1 MKKKILCLMLG
12 VSLMG
17 TWANAQIRRCG
28 SMENLERLKAED
40 PSLETRM
47 QLIENATQQY
57 VNNPSREMNAVINIP
72 VVVHVVY
79 NTTAQNIS
87 DAQIRSQIDVLNE
100 DFRRLNAD
108 RTNTPSAF
116 GTTAADAEITFC
128 LAGKDPNGA
137 TTTGIIRKSTTVT
150 SFSDNDGV
158 KYSSSGGDN
167 AWPSSSYLNLWVCNL
182 GGGLLGYAQFPGGPA
197 ATDGVVIL
205 YSSFGRG
212 YSTTAPYD
220 KGRTAT
226 HEVGHW
232 LNLRHIWG
240 DAACGSD
247 LVTDTPTQQTSNYG
261 CPAYPHRTC
270 SNTSSGD
277 EFMNYMDYTD
287 DGCMNMF
294 SLGQKSRMQA
304 LFVSGGSRY
313 GITTSTACGSGTTT
327 TCNVPSGLSATS
339 ITSSS
344 VTLNWGSSGATSY
357 NVRIKST
364 ASTTWTTSTAT
375 TTSTTFTGLA
385 ASTTYEFQVQSVC
398 SSGTSAYSAS
408 STFTTPA
415 ATTTCNV
422 PSGLSA
428 TSITSSSVTLNWG
441 ATGATSYNV
450 RIKSTASTTWTTST
464 STTTSKGFTG
474 LAASTSYEFQVQ
486 SVCSSGTSAY
496 SASSTFT
503 TPAATATSSTTL
515 TIGTGTNTMVAPYG
529 TYYMDEKS
537 QFIITKA
544 ELIAAGYSS
553 SNSSIKAL
561 AFNVYNAS
569 GQAMNG
575 FSIKMRHT
583 TASSFSSTSYLSN
596 TSMTTVYSATKTVTT
611 GWNTHTF
618 TTPFAYNGVDNLLI
632 EICWDNSSYTT
643 DSKVYC
649 STLSSYN
656 TIMKQQDVSAGGLC
670 AATTGTQSASRPNIR
685 LTMGTSAVAR
695 EASGI
700 ETIDAAKTFNL
711 YPNPA
716 STSVTLQYAT
726 EQEHSAI
733 SVSVYNI
740 MGASIDHIE
749 QGDVASGD
757 HEYTIDLSSYNN
769 MPNGIYL
776 LTLNINGQLMTKRF
790 VLTR

>member
-1 MKKKILCLMLG
+1 MKKKIAYLIMV
-12 VSLMG
+12 VSLI
-17 TWANAQIRRCG
+17 TTSSEAQIRRCG
-28 SMENLERLKAED
+28 SMENLERLKLED

-47 QLIENATQQY
+47 QLIENATQQFI
-57 VNNPSREMNAVINIP
+57 NTPNRSMNTIINIP
-72 VVVHVVY
+72 VVVHVLY
-79 NTTAQNIS
+79 NTIAQNIS
-87 DAQIRSQIDVLNE
+87 DAQIQSQIAVLNE

-108 RTNTPSAF
+108 KVNTPSAF
-116 GTTAADAEITFC
+116 TGTAADVEITFC

-205 YSSFGRG
+205 YSAFGRG
-212 YSTTAPYD
+212 YSTASPYN

-240 DAACGSD
+240 DASCGND

-261 CPAYPHRTC
+261 CPSYPHLTC
-270 SNTSSGD
+270 SNTTSGD

-304 LFVSGGSRY
+304 LFASGGARY
-313 GITTSTACGSGTTT
+313 NITSSTACGGGSTTT
-327 TCNVPSGLSATS
+327 TCNVPSGLSTS
-339 ITSSS
+339 SLTSSS
-344 VTLNWGSSGATSY
+344 VTLNWLSTGATSY
-357 NVRIKST
+357 NVKIKAT
-364 ASTTWTTSTAT
+364 ASTTWTTA
-375 TTSTTFTGLA
+375 
-385 ASTTYEFQVQSVC
+385 
-398 SSGTSAYSAS
+398 
-408 STFTTPA
+408 
-415 ATTTCNV
+415 
-422 PSGLSA
+422 
-428 TSITSSSVTLNWG
+428 
-441 ATGATSYNV
+441 
-450 RIKSTASTTWTTST
+450 T

-496 SASSTFT
+496 SASAIFT
-503 TPAATATSSTTL
+503 TPAATSTSSTTL

-544 ELIAAGYSS
+544 ELVAAGYTS
-553 SNSSIKAL
+553 SNNSIKAL

-583 TASSFSSTSYLSN
+583 TAASFSSASYLSN
-596 TSMTTVYSATKTVTT
+596 TSMTTVYAATKTVTT

-649 STLSSYN
+649 STLSTYN

-670 AATTGTQSASRPNIR
+670 AATTGTQSTLRPNMR
-685 LTMGTSAVAR
+685 FTMGASAAARMEEGTETSVKD
-695 EASGI
+695 ENF
-700 ETIDAAKTFNL
+700 TL

-716 STSVTLQYAT
+716 SNFITLRYVTEA
-726 EQEHSAI
+726 EQSDI
-733 SVSVYNI
+733 SVSVYNM
-740 MGASIDHIE
+740 MGSLIGHID
-749 QGDVASGD
+749 QGNMASGE
-757 HEYTIDLSSYNN
+757 HEYTLDLSSYDNI
-769 MPNGIYL
+769 PNGIYFVS
-776 LTLNINGQLMTKRF
+776 LNIDGSIVSKKF

>member
-1 MKKKILCLMLG
+1 MRKKILGLMLG
-12 VSLMG
+12 VSLIG
-17 TWANAQIRRCG
+17 TLANAQIRRCG
-28 SMENLERLKAED
+28 SMENLERLKMED
-40 PSLETRM
+40 PGLETRM
-47 QLIENATQQY
+47 MQIETATQQF
-57 VNNPSREMNAVINIP
+57 VNSNRSVNGIINIP

-79 NTTAQNIS
+79 NTSAQNIS
-87 DAQIRSQIDVLNE
+87 DAQIKSQIDVLNE

-108 RTNTPSAF
+108 KVNTPSAF
-116 GTTAADAEITFC
+116 STTAADAEVTFC

-137 TTTGIIRKSTTVT
+137 ATTGIVRKSTTVT
-150 SFSDNDGV
+150 SFSDNDAV

-167 AWPSSSYLNLWVCNL
+167 AWPSGSYLNLWVCNL
-182 GGGLLGYAQFPGGPA
+182 GSDLLGYAQFPGGPA

-205 YSSFGRG
+205 YTAFGRG
-212 YSTTAPYD
+212 YSTVSPFN

-240 DAACGSD
+240 DASCGTD
-247 LVTDTPTQQTSNYG
+247 LVSDTPTQQTSNYG
-261 CPAYPHRTC
+261 CPSYPHRTC
-270 SNTSSGD
+270 SNATSGD

-313 GITTSTACGSGTTT
+313 GLTTSTACGSGTTT
-327 TCNVPSGLSATS
+327 ATCNIPTGLSATS

-344 VTLNWGSSGATSY
+344 VTLNWGSTGAASY
-357 NVRIKST
+357 NVRIKTT
-364 ASTTWTTSTAT
+364 ASTTWTTA
-375 TTSTTFTGLA
+375 
-385 ASTTYEFQVQSVC
+385 
-398 SSGTSAYSAS
+398 
-408 STFTTPA
+408 
-415 ATTTCNV
+415 
-422 PSGLSA
+422 
-428 TSITSSSVTLNWG
+428 
-441 ATGATSYNV
+441 
-450 RIKSTASTTWTTST
+450 T

-486 SVCSSGTSAY
+486 SVCSSGTSSY
-496 SASSTFT
+496 SPSATFT
-503 TPAATATSSTTL
+503 TPAATTTSSTTL
-515 TIGTGTNTMVAPYG
+515 TVGTGTGTMVAPYG

-537 QFIITKA
+537 QFIVTKA
-544 ELIAAGYSS
+544 ELVAAGYSS
-553 SNSSIKAL
+553 ANSYIKAL

-583 TASSFSSTSYLSN
+583 TAASFSSASYLSN

-632 EICWDNSSYTT
+632 EICWNNSSYTT

-649 STLSSYN
+649 STLSTYN
-656 TIMKQQDVSAGGLC
+656 TILKQQDVSSGGIC
-670 AATTGTQSASRPNIR
+670 DVTTGTQSTSRPNIR
-685 LTMGTSAVAR
+685 LTMGSSSTAR
-695 EASGI
+695 
-700 ETIDAAKTFNL
+700 IDAGAEATIEKPLTFNL

-716 STSVTLQYAT
+716 SASITLQYAT
-726 EQEHSAI
+726 EEESSAI
-733 SVSVYNI
+733 SVSVYNM
-740 MGASIDHIE
+740 MGALIDQVDQNNIT
-749 QGDVASGD
+749 SGD
-757 HEYTIDLSSYNN
+757 HEYTIDLTAYNN

-776 LTLNINGQLMTKRF
+776 MSLNVNGKVMTKRF
-790 VLTR
+790 VLTK

>member
-1 MKKKILCLMLG
+1 MKKKIFCLMLG
-12 VSLMG
+12 VSLIG
-17 TWANAQIRRCG
+17 TFANAQVRRCG
-28 SMENLERLKAED
+28 SMENLERLKMMD
-40 PSLETRM
+40 PSLESRM
-47 QLIENATQQY
+47 QLIENATEEF
-57 VNNPSREMNAVINIP
+57 VNDPGREVNAVVNIP

-108 RTNTPSAF
+108 KVNTPSAF
-116 GTTAADAEITFC
+116 SSSAVDAEINFC
-128 LAGKDPNGA
+128 LASKDPNGNA
-137 TTTGIIRKSTTVT
+137 TTGIVRKSTTVT

-167 AWPSSSYLNLWVCNL
+167 AWPSGSYLNIWVCNL

-212 YSTTAPYD
+212 YATSAPFN

-240 DAACGSD
+240 DASCGSD
-247 LVTDTPTQQTSNYG
+247 LVSDTPTQQTSNYG
-261 CPAYPHRTC
+261 CPSYPHRTC
-270 SNTSSGD
+270 SNTTSGD

-294 SLGQKSRMQA
+294 SLGQKTRMKA
-304 LFVSGGSRY
+304 LFVSGASRY
-313 GITTSTACGSGTTT
+313 SLSTSTACGTVTTPT

-344 VTLNWGSSGATSY
+344 VTLNWGSTGAASY
-357 NVRIKST
+357 NVRIKAVS
-364 ASTTWTTSTAT
+364 STTWTTA
-375 TTSTTFTGLA
+375 
-385 ASTTYEFQVQSVC
+385 
-398 SSGTSAYSAS
+398 
-408 STFTTPA
+408 
-415 ATTTCNV
+415 
-422 PSGLSA
+422 
-428 TSITSSSVTLNWG
+428 
-441 ATGATSYNV
+441 
-450 RIKSTASTTWTTST
+450 T

-474 LAASTSYEFQVQ
+474 LAASTSYEFQIQ

-496 SASSTFT
+496 SGSTTFT
-503 TPAATATSSTTL
+503 TGSATSTSSTTL
-515 TIGTGTNTMVAPYG
+515 TIGTGTSTMVAPYG

-537 QFIITKA
+537 QFIVTKA
-544 ELIAAGYSS
+544 ELVAAGYSS
-553 SNSSIKAL
+553 ANNSIKAL

-583 TASSFSSTSYLSN
+583 TAAAFSSSSYLSN

-649 STLSSYN
+649 TTLSTYN
-656 TIMKQQDVSAGGLC
+656 TIMKQQDVTTGGIC
-670 AATTGTQSASRPNIR
+670 AATTGTMSPSRPNIR
-685 LTMGTSAVAR
+685 LTMGSSSAAR
-695 EASGI
+695 FDAPAEE
-700 ETIDAAKTFNL
+700 ETIEAVSTFNL

-716 STSVTLQYAT
+716 TSSITLQYAT
-726 EQEHSAI
+726 DTDLST
-733 SVSVYNI
+733 VSYTVYNM
-740 MGASIDHIE
+740 MGAAIDHIE
-749 QGDVASGD
+749 QNDVTSGD
-757 HEYTIDLSSYNN
+757 HEYTVDLSSYNN

-776 LTLNINGQLMTKRF
+776 LTLNINGKLMTKRF

>member
-1 MKKKILCLMLG
+1 MKKKILCLLLG
-12 VSLMG
+12 VSLIGSQAYAQVRNCG
-17 TWANAQIRRCG
+17 T
-28 SMENLERLKAED
+28 MENLERLKAED

-47 QLIENATQQY
+47 QLIENATQEIINTPGRS
-57 VNNPSREMNAVINIP
+57 VTAVINIP

-79 NTTAQNIS
+79 NTSAQNIS
-87 DAQIRSQIDVLNE
+87 DAQIMSQIDVLNE

-108 RTNTPSAF
+108 KTSTPSAF
-116 GTTAADAEITFC
+116 SPTAADVEINFC

-150 SFSDNDGV
+150 AFSDNDGV
-158 KYSSSGGDN
+158 KYTSSGGSN
-167 AWPSSSYLNLWVCNL
+167 AWPTGSYLNIWVCNL
-182 GGGLLGYAQFPGGPA
+182 GSSLLGYAQFPGGPS

-205 YSSFGRG
+205 YRAFGRG
-212 YSTTAPYD
+212 YATAAPFN

-240 DAACGSD
+240 DASCGSD

-270 SNTSSGD
+270 SNTTSGD

-294 SLGQKSRMQA
+294 SVGQKSRMKA

-313 GITTSTACGSGTTT
+313 NLTTSTGCGTPTAPT
-327 TCNVPSGLSATS
+327 TCNVPAGLSATS

-344 VTLNWGSSGATSY
+344 VTLNWGS
-357 NVRIKST
+357 
-364 ASTTWTTSTAT
+364 
-375 TTSTTFTGLA
+375 
-385 ASTTYEFQVQSVC
+385 
-398 SSGTSAYSAS
+398 
-408 STFTTPA
+408 
-415 ATTTCNV
+415 
-422 PSGLSA
+422 
-428 TSITSSSVTLNWG
+428 
-441 ATGATSYNV
+441 TGATSYNV
-450 RIKSTASTTWTTST
+450 RIKATSSTTWTTTT
-464 STTTSKGFTG
+464 STTNSKGFTG

-486 SVCSSGTSAY
+486 SVCSSGTSVY
-496 SASSTFT
+496 SASTIFSTTAT
-503 TPAATATSSTTL
+503 TSTSSTLL
-515 TIGTGTNTMVAPYG
+515 TIGTGTSTMVAPYG

-544 ELIAAGYSS
+544 ELAAAGYSS
-553 SNSSIKAL
+553 VNSSIKAL

-583 TASSFSSTSYLSN
+583 TAASFSSTSYLSN
-596 TSMTTVYSATKTVTT
+596 TSMTTVYSGTKTVTT

-618 TTPFAYNGVDNLLI
+618 TTPFVYNGVDNLLI

-649 STLSSYN
+649 STLSTYN
-656 TIMKQQDVSAGGLC
+656 TIMKQQDVSTGGIC
-670 AATTGTQSASRPNIR
+670 AATTGTQSTSRPNVK
-685 LTMGTSAVAR
+685 LTMGSSVAAKL
-695 EASGI
+695 ETPA
-700 ETIDAAKTFNL
+700 ETIEAATTFNL

-716 STSVTLQYAT
+716 SSSITLQYST
-726 EQEHSAI
+726 EAALSSI
-733 SVSVYNI
+733 SFSVYNI
-740 MGASIDHIE
+740 MGATIDHIE
-749 QGDVASGD
+749 QADVANGD
-757 HEYTIDLSSYNN
+757 HEYTVDLSSYNN
-769 MPNGIYL
+769 MPDGIYF
-776 LTLNINGQLMTKRF
+776 LTLNINGKMMTKRF